1 MNPLDPFLRKTHIAY
16 FTMEIA
22 LRPEIHTYSGGLGV
36 LAGDT
41 ARSCADLELPIVFV
55 SLVSRAGHLRQEID
69 GNGRQV
75 DLPDPWDPARFTCPL
90 AAMIAVPIDGREVWI
105 RPWLHRLRS
114 PIGHTIPVLLL
125 DSDLEH
131 NSPEDR
137 KLTDYLYGGDAAYRL
152 KQEILLGIGGE
163 RMLQA
168 LGFDITTF
176 HLNEGHAAL
185 LTLQLLH
192 ESRRTAEELRPGEPA
207 YDHATVRERCIFT
220 THTPVASGHDQFS
233 YELVEQLLGDDFIEI
248 DEIRRVGGRD
258 PLNMTQ
264 LGLNLSGYINGVAK
278 RHAETTRKAFPGY
291 QVRAITNGVHAVTWT
306 HPSMARLYDANFPHW
321 GHEPEVLA
329 KVDQLPDSD
338 IWQAHQE
345 AKVGLIERVK
355 TTAGVEMDIDA
366 PIIGLARRMTGYKRL
381 DLLFTDVER
390 LVAIAEKH
398 PFQVVFAGKAHPN
411 DGEGKW
417 VIEKINRHVR
427 DLSNRLPMAFLPNY
441 DMTVA
446 ASLVGGSDIWL
457 NTPLPPLEASG
468 TSGMKAALNGVLNL
482 SVVDGWWAEAWIEGV
497 TGWAI
502 GDREGKGDGA
512 DCLYRKLAEQVLPLY
527 YDDMGQW
534 VWMMKQAIS
543 KIGSYFNSQR
553 MVRRYATEAYLRY
566 RD

>member
-55 SLVSRAGHLRQEID
+55 SLVSRAGYLRQEID
-69 GNGRQV
+69 SHGRQV
-75 DLPDPWDPARFTCPL
+75 DLPDPWEPARFTYPL
-90 AAMIAVPIDGREVWI
+90 PAMIAIAIEGREVWI
-105 RPWLHRLRS
+105 RPWLYRLRS
-114 PIGHTIPVLLL
+114 PLGATVPVLLL
-125 DSDLEH
+125 DTDLEH
-131 NSPEDR
+131 NTAEDR
-137 KLTDYLYGGDAAYRL
+137 KLTHYLYGGDTAYRL

-163 RMLQA
+163 RILQA

-192 ESRRTAEELRPGEPA
+192 ESRRTAAELRPGEPA
-207 YDHATVRERCIFT
+207 FDHAAVRERCIFT

-233 YELVEQLLGDDFIEI
+233 YELVEHLLGDFIEI
-248 DEIRRVGGRD
+248 DEIRRLGGRD
-258 PLNMTQ
+258 RLNMTQ

-278 RHAETTRKAFPGY
+278 RHAETTRRAFPGY
-291 QVRAITNGVHAVTWT
+291 QVRAITNGVHAETWT
-306 HPSMARLYDANFPHW
+306 HPSVARLYDAHFPHW
-321 GHEPEVLA
+321 GYEPDVLA
-329 KVDQLPDSD
+329 EVDQLPDD
-338 IWQAHQE
+338 AMWQAHQE
-345 AKVGLIERVK
+345 AKAGLIERIK
-355 TTAGVEMDIDA
+355 TTSGVEMKIDA

-390 LVAIAEKH
+390 LAAIAERH

-411 DGEGKW
+411 DSEGKRL
-417 VIEKINRHVR
+417 IEKINRHIR
-427 DLSNRLPMAFLPNY
+427 DLSNRLPMTFLPNY

-446 ASLVGGSDIWL
+446 ASLVTGSDIWL

-482 SVVDGWWAEAWIEGV
+482 SVLDGWWAEAWIEGV

-512 DCLYRKLAEQVLPLY
+512 DGLYRKLSEQVLPLY
-527 YDDMGQW
+527 YDDRARW
-534 VWMMKQAIS
+534 IWMMKQAVS

-566 RD
+566 RE

>member
-55 SLVSRAGHLRQEID
+55 SLVSRDGYLRQEID
-69 GNGRQV
+69 SHGRQV
-75 DLPDPWDPARFTCPL
+75 DLPDPWDPARYTHPL
-90 AAMIAVPIDGREVWI
+90 PAMIAVSIEGREVWI

-125 DSDLEH
+125 DSDLEQ
-131 NSPEDR
+131 NTPEDR
-137 KLTDYLYGGDAAYRL
+137 KLTNYLYGGDAAYRL

-163 RMLQA
+163 RILQA

-192 ESRRTAEELRPGEPA
+192 ESRRTAAELRPGEPA
-207 YDHATVRERCIFT
+207 YDPAAVRERCIFT
-220 THTPVASGHDQFS
+220 THTPVSAGHDQFS
-233 YELVEQLLGDDFIEI
+233 YELVQRLLGDFVETG
-248 DEIRRVGGRD
+248 EIRRLGGRD
-258 PLNMTQ
+258 HLNMTQ

-278 RHAETTRKAFPGY
+278 RHAETTRRAFPGY

-306 HPSMARLYDANFPHW
+306 HPSMAELYDAYFPHW
-321 GHEPEVLA
+321 GYEPEVLA
-329 KVDQLPDSD
+329 KVDQLPDSAV
-338 IWQAHQE
+338 WQAHQV
-345 AKVGLIERVK
+345 AKAGLIERVK
-355 TTAGVEMDIDA
+355 ATAGVEMDIDA

-381 DLLFTDVER
+381 DLLFTDIER
-390 LVAIAEKH
+390 LLAIAETR

-417 VIEKINRHVR
+417 VIETINRHIR

-446 ASLVGGSDIWL
+446 ASLVAGSDIWL

-468 TSGMKAALNGVLNL
+468 TSGMKAALNGALNL
-482 SVVDGWWAEAWIEGV
+482 SVVDGWWAEAWTEGV

-527 YDDMGQW
+527 YDDTDQW
-534 VWMMKQAIS
+534 IWMMKQAIS

-566 RD
+566 RE